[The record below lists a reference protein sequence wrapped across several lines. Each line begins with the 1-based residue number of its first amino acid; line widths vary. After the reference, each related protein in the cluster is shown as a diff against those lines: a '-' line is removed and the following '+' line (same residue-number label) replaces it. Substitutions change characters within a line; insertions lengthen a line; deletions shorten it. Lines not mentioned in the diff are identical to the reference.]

1 MAERGNSVVRL
12 QVESTPY
19 ASARPNRRSA
29 LARNSANLAGRGTSS
44 LLCMAI
50 VGGATRRLLT
60 SAPRHPIRFA
70 TLRQSNLVQDHDK
83 GGAPATWTV
92 IWSG

>member
-1 MAERGNSVVRL
+1 MAERGYSVVQL
-12 QVESTPY
+12 QVEATPY

-29 LARNSANLAGRGTSS
+29 LARNSANLAGRGSETAS
-44 LLCMAI
+44 LQNVAL
-50 VGGATRRLLT
+50 
-60 SAPRHPIRFA
+60 SKPIRFA